1 MAECK
6 QMKKYLRLLITSEA
20 ILGIM
25 LAALPY
31 RALADACT
39 SSGGVDVSSALGVG
53 NCVGGN
59 GINPI
64 YALISIVITY
74 ATGVLGLIMVLM
86 IVIAGLQYVV
96 SNGSPDVVR
105 DAKNRIENVAT
116 GFVLFILMW
125 GILQILLPPNASVF
139 K

>member
-1 MAECK
+1 
-6 QMKKYLRLLITSEA
+6 MKKFLCLLSPSGALLGGIIT
-20 ILGIM
+20 LM
-25 LAALPY
+25 PY

-39 SSGGVDVSSALGVG
+39 NAGGVDVSGALGVG

-64 YALISIVITY
+64 FALITIAVKF

-96 SNGSPDVVR
+96 SNGSPDTVR
-105 DAKNRIENVAT
+105 SAKERITSVAT
-116 GFVLFILMW
+116 GFILFVLMY
-125 GILQILLPPNASVF
+125 GILQILLPPGSGVF
-139 K
+139 